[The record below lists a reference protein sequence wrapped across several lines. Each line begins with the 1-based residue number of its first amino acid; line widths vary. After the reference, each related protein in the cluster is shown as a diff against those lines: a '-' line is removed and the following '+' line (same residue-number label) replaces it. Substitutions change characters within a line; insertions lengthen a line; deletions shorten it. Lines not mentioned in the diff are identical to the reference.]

1 MATMSE
7 TQRSKLAIL
16 LWATDPAQ
24 PHLCATPFFH
34 AAAAAAMDV
43 EVEVHFAARSV
54 LLLVPGC
61 AQSLRASEL
70 EAMTVYEHM
79 QQAVEHGARFLSCGA
94 AIAAQGLE
102 CTELLPELY
111 GRGGATAFVARSLD
125 PEWATLVF

>member
-1 MATMSE
+1 MSE
-7 TQRSKLAIL
+7 ARRTKLAIL

-24 PHLCATPFFH
+24 PQLCATPFFH
-34 AAAAAAMDV
+34 AAAAAALDV

-61 AQSLRASEL
+61 AQGLRASER

-79 QQAVEHGARFLSCGA
+79 QQALEHGARFFACSA
-94 AIAAQGLE
+94 AIAANGLE
-102 CTELLPELY
+102 CAELLPALH
-111 GRGGATAFVARSLD
+111 GRGGATAFIARSLD